1 MTRFK
6 PSGLLLLLAVTGLLV
21 ATPNQ
26 SHAARSRDDA
36 GRLIIEYSPT
46 LGINVALA
54 VRIDGR
60 NAGGFTRGH
69 TYVRY
74 LRPGRHHIWVARNGR
89 VYGAW
94 ERTLYVRPGRTYA
107 FLAKHRVNEVFLQ
120 PVFR

>member
-1 MTRFK
+1 MKTSK
-6 PSGLLLLLAVTGLLV
+6 LLVLLV
-21 ATPNQ
+21 AACAFLFASASEAN
-26 SHAARSRDDA
+26 AARYGGTP
-36 GRLIIEYSPT
+36 GRIVIEYSPT

-74 LRPGRHHIWVARNGR
+74 LSPGRHHIWVARNGR
-89 VYGAW
+89 LYGAW